1 MNRPALPPRPRLA
14 ILRRMK
20 TYLRTAVLSV
30 AIATLCACG
39 AKGPLF
45 MPEEDAPLEMPP
57 DQMEVGP
64 LGAEVDM
71 DIETQEAGPAAEPDL
86 DADGLDETDDAD
98 DAGEAEEEADPTPP
112 DDGA

>member
-1 MNRPALPPRPRLA
+1 
-14 ILRRMK
+14 MK
-20 TYLRTAVLSV
+20 TYLRTAVLAV

-57 DQMEVGP
+57 DEAEVGP
-64 LGAEVDM
+64 LGAADINMEVD
-71 DIETQEAGPAAEPDL
+71 TVEAGPAAEV
-86 DADGLDETDDAD
+86 DADAD
-98 DAGEAEEEADPTPP
+98 DATEAEEAEEAEETEETDPTPF

>member
-1 MNRPALPPRPRLA
+1 
-14 ILRRMK
+14 MK
-20 TYLRTAVLSV
+20 TYLRTTLLAV
-30 AIATLCACG
+30 AIASLCACG

-57 DQMEVGP
+57 DEMEVGP

-71 DIETQEAGPAAEPDL
+71 DIETVEAGPAAEPDL
-86 DADGLDETDDAD
+86 DADALGKIDDAD
-98 DAGEAEEEADPTPP
+98 DADEAEEEAADPTPP